1 MTDRKWGH
9 RQSDICFAITGTSP
23 ESNLEEEIFVQ
34 KYANTSLDNL
44 IFHVVSLSSSRSCV
58 SCNFIVNWMV

>member
-1 MTDRKWGH
+1 MTDRATYVLP
-9 RQSDICFAITGTSP
+9 SLP
-23 ESNLEEEIFVQ
+23 ESNLEEEIFVK

-58 SCNFIVNWMV
+58 NCNFIVGWCKAGGVCRNR